1 MIFRNVNLYDPT
13 CMQNIEVTTQVAYAL
28 IWTIFK
34 RDLNFTLKQ
43 GLHGRTTVDA
53 ARIYCRYTVDN
64 TVMLMMPQ
72 LCCYLFYFKNIPLPY
87 LNCY

>member
-53 ARIYCRYTVDN
+53 A
-64 TVMLMMPQ
+64 
-72 LCCYLFYFKNIPLPY
+72 
-87 LNCY
+87 